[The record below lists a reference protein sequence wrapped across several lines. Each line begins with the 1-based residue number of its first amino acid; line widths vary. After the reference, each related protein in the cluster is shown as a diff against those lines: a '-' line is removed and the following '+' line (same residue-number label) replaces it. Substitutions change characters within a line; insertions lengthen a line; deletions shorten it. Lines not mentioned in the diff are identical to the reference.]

1 MSDNYENGIS
11 KEVPDN
17 FNIRNFE
24 DAYDNVFGTE
34 LTNSSN
40 DETNVEKENEI
51 TKKLSLMMM

>member
-24 DAYDNVFGTE
+24 DANVFRTE